1 MMEAV
6 ILCGGLGTRLR
17 EETEFRPKPMVN
29 IGDRP
34 ILWHIMKRY
43 SAYGVKR
50 FILCLGYKGDVI
62 RDYFLNYRHR
72 HADFSVRL
80 ASGDII
86 FDRRTE
92 LEDWEVVLA
101 ETGEHTLTGSRVAR
115 VMHHVL
121 GKSFFL
127 TYGDGVADVDIDGL
141 VAHHQQSGRAATLTS
156 VLPPSR
162 FGEISARGGAVEF
175 FAEKP
180 QVASGSINGGFMLFE
195 KAALAKY
202 LPSDAITNAN
212 ISLEGEVLSRLA
224 ADGQLAAYDHPGFW
238 QCMDTFREMELLNT
252 LYHKGS
258 PPWLMK
264 NGTPLF
270 GKASGS

>member
-1 MMEAV
+1 MLEAV

-43 SAYGVKR
+43 SAFGVKR

-121 GKSFFL
+121 GKSFFV
-127 TYGDGVADVDIDGL
+127 TYGDGVADVDMDAL
-141 VAHHQQSGRAATLTS
+141 LAHHQHSGRGATLTS

-162 FGEISARGGAVEF
+162 FGEISTRDGAVEF

-180 QVASGSINGGFMLFE
+180 QVASGSINGGFMIFE
-195 KAALAKY
+195 KEVLAKY
-202 LPSDAITNAN
+202 LPKDGRAIAN
-212 ISLEGEVLSRLA
+212 CSLEGEILTNLA
-224 ADGQLAAYDHPGFW
+224 ADGQLAAYEHNGFW
-238 QCMDTFREMELLNT
+238 QCMDTIRERQHLEDLW
-252 LYHKGS
+252 S
-258 PPWLMK
+258 S
-264 NGTPLF
+264 
-270 GKASGS
+270 GKAPWKIWSED